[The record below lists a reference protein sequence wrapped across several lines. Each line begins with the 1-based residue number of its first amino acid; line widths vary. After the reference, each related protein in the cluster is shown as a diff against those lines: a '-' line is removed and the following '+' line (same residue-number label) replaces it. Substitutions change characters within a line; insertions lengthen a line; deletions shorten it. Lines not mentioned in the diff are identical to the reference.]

1 MPCLNRRASGLVSI
15 LLAAGLLVVGLWPF
29 AFAPPNRV
37 GWLKDRAGLSFQP
50 NGLAYDPETVD
61 WFAGG
66 PPAQT
71 AAITLELW
79 LEPRPTPPTD
89 AFHILT
95 IDDGQFP
102 SSAVLYQWKA
112 ELLLRIRDA
121 ARKRGYRE
129 LETSNILSGE
139 TPCFFTVTADSSGTE
154 FYLNGS
160 SLSRYP
166 GFTVPRSQLHG
177 RLILGNA
184 AAGKHPWTGDMLGL
198 AVFQRAVGA
207 SEVVQHYQ
215 LWTNHQ
221 AERLTTESGLAALYL
236 FDEGSGQWAKDRS
249 ANRHRLFIPDRYHV
263 LQKRVL
269 EMPWGPDPIGWSD
282 LDDIAVNI
290 FGFVPFGFMVYNY
303 RRLAKPGGWN
313 VTWATAAGAIISL
326 AIELT
331 QVWLPNRT
339 SSATDLLCNTLGTML
354 GALIVRGI
362 QSRTAPTGQ

>member
-1 MPCLNRRASGLVSI
+1 MLCLNRKGAGLISI

-61 WFAGG
+61 WSAGG
-66 PPAQT
+66 PAAQPA
-71 AAITLELW
+71 ALTLELW
-79 LEPRPTPPTD
+79 LEPLPTPPTD

-121 ARKRGYRE
+121 ASRRGYRE
-129 LETSNILSGE
+129 LETSNILSGQ
-139 TPCFFTVTADSSGTE
+139 TPCFFTVTTDSSGTE

-160 SLSRYP
+160 SLSHYP

-184 AAGKHPWTGDMLGL
+184 AAGKHPWTGNLLGL
-198 AVFQRAVGA
+198 AVFQRALNA
-207 SEVVQHYQ
+207 AEVARHYQ
-215 LWTNHQ
+215 LWTNRQ
-221 AERLTTESGLAALYL
+221 AERLTAESGLAALYL
-236 FDEGSGQWAKDRS
+236 FDEGSGQWAKDR
-249 ANRHRLFIPDRYHV
+249 APNQHRLFIPERYYV

-282 LDDIAVNI
+282 LDDIVINI
-290 FGFVPFGFMVYNY
+290 LGFMPFGFMVYNY
-303 RRLAKPGGWN
+303 RRLARPLGRN
-313 VTWATAAGAIISL
+313 VAWAVAAGAIISL
-326 AIELT
+326 AIELI
-331 QVWLPNRT
+331 QAWLPNR
-339 SSATDLLCNTLGTML
+339 SSSVMDVLCNTLGTLL
-354 GALIVRGI
+354 GALVAKGI
-362 QSRTAPTGQ
+362 QSRMTSAER